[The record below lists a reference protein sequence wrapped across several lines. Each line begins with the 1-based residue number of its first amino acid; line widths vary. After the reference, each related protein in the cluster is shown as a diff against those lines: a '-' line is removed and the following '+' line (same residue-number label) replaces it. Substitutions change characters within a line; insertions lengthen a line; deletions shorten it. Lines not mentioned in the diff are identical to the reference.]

1 MSGTPETD
9 EAAAVKSMRVPL
21 VTYEFAQKLELQR
34 DKARKERD
42 QWREC
47 AERLAE
53 ALWQESPSLNI
64 FSQRHAALI
73 EFEKLKI
80 DASMGGA
87 ASVYLRKHL

>member
-47 AERLAE
+47 AERLAKYTENYYEEWGWSLLDSGEE
-53 ALWQESPSLNI
+53 AL
-64 FSQRHAALI
+64 A
-73 EFEKLKI
+73 EFEKLK
-80 DASMGGA
+80 G
-87 ASVYLRKHL
+87 KTK